1 MFCMNCG
8 KPLPDGSK
16 FCPHCGTPVIS
27 SEGRGSS
34 EEGPSLDDLLKK
46 VDEKKEEKIY
56 PIFCSPHD
64 DSESLRP
71 FHDGERGVYAFDMDG
86 CHFEYDERQV
96 GFFRLFKVM
105 MAEAKTPAELK
116 RIYLGEGDVK
126 GLLQFVS
133 DEKAVKELFG
143 SLLRKESSLLMSRGI
158 YGLEFQNFMTRDTKE
173 GAPSALDAWQDFIEF
188 LLEKVGDITG
198 SAEAARKYRELRKEY
213 RGRIIGGGFGI
224 GGAIE
229 GMITAGIA
237 NLVIG
242 AGHSLFN
249 AIGNAFTNSQ
259 ERQEL
264 EKLFQSEDLM
274 KSFMNA
280 YQRAAGCLVMDAA
293 DRLNLLPPDKKD
305 VRVPERI
312 LSAIQN
318 GELEKGRRKD
328 GAAYALAHNPCSMLS
343 YKLFYAFGR
352 DQKGTADRIAEAFGL
367 GGALEK
373 VKYELSMAVLSSYEK
388 QRGLPLPSLLQRIKE
403 GGTALDEIMDRELLP
418 KAGDIAAAME
428 GVETGFPY
436 DLMDEL
442 KKETEE
448 IVIQKG
454 QYRNMGEDGTIPSF
468 YFYHRDDESI
478 TLPEGVTA
486 LSDYAFCYCR
496 NLKEIKLPK
505 SLRTIGR
512 HAFYRLP
519 SLKSLSIP
527 PSVSVYPLSAAEGET
542 VVKLSP
548 ETAVEDDEDRE
559 SSVRLD
565 IPLGGRA
572 YESMKAGNLPGSYT
586 TILTKEKAEDIIS
599 GKKRPSLPVEFRH
612 LLPDISKV
620 CDEDDDRFPEVIH
633 IPEDT
638 VPVTKLDSGAFHNA
652 PVCYIHLKGDIKEIG
667 ESCFQKSTLCQMK
680 ADEGLEAIGA
690 HAFEGLLYFAHAEL
704 PSTLSSVGDYAF
716 AHCRELHFME
726 LLQMECHI
734 GKGVFEGD
742 DMIICCLPGSSWET
756 YCRENHIPYFLKG
769 EKSPLVRKAEARQ
782 IVRKS
787 RAKDHWHIYDNS
799 KYYSHDGFMDDFKRT
814 APSTSSIRGIP
825 VDSRGR
831 EKEDN
836 GERIYFIRVQAEKN
850 GDYDRE
856 AMARAIMADP
866 RRPAYTS
873 ADGKRHILIY
883 PWTMTFNNYICT
895 DTYNHATLLYVNG
908 GRDIEYIGEYA
919 FASSELIAFYDEK
932 VKEVWEGAFK
942 GAKALTY
949 VELGNQLQSLEDEAF
964 ACCPNL
970 KAITLPSSLRRIGKD
985 VFRNTPVTVKCEKDS
1000 SVYTYCM
1007 ENGIP
1012 VEISGLVN

>member
-8 KPLPDGSK
+8 KPLPDGSR
-16 FCPHCGTPVIS
+16 FCPHCGTPVPAAKDS
-27 SEGRGSS
+27 P
-34 EEGPSLDDLLKK
+34 EGPSLDDLIRK
-46 VDEKKEEKIY
+46 VKEKQGTEGKIH
-56 PIFCSPHD
+56 PIFCSPDD
-64 DSESLRP
+64 DSDTLRP
-71 FHDGERGVYAFDMDG
+71 YHDGERGVYAFDMDG
-86 CHFEYDERQV
+86 FHFEYDERQV
-96 GFFRLFKVM
+96 GFYRLLKAM
-105 MAEAKTPAELK
+105 MDEAKNREELK

-133 DEKAVKELFG
+133 DEKAVQKLFE
-143 SLLRKESSLLMSRGI
+143 SVLKKESSLLMSRGI
-158 YGLEFQNFMTRDTKE
+158 YGLEFRNFMTRDTTE
-173 GAPSALDAWQDFIEF
+173 GAPSALDAWQDFIES
-188 LLEKVGDITG
+188 LLKKVGDITG
-198 SAEAARKYRELRKEY
+198 SAEAVRRYRELRKEY

-249 AIGNAFTNSQ
+249 AMGNALTNSR
-259 ERQEL
+259 ERREL
-264 EKLFQSEDLM
+264 EELYASDEL
-274 KSFMNA
+274 MNA
-280 YQRAAGCLVMDAA
+280 FMEAYRKAAFFLVMDAS
-293 DRLNLLPPDKKD
+293 DRLHLLPPDKED
-305 VRVPERI
+305 MGVPPRI
-312 LSAIQN
+312 LSAIQE
-318 GELEKGRRKD
+318 GELEKGRWKE
-328 GAAYALAHNPCSMLS
+328 GAAYALAHNPCHMLS

-352 DQKGTADRIAEAFGL
+352 DRDGTADRIAEAFGL
-367 GGALEK
+367 AKKLEET
-373 VKYELSMAVLSSYEK
+373 KYELSLEVLEAYGREN
-388 QRGLPLPSLLQRIKE
+388 GLPMAALLKRMKE
-403 GGTALDEIMDRELLP
+403 GGSALDEIMDQELLP
-418 KAGDIAAAME
+418 KAGEIAAAME
-428 GVETGFPY
+428 GVEIRFPY
-436 DLMDEL
+436 GLMDRL

-448 IVIQKG
+448 IVIRKG
-454 QYRNMGEDGTIPSF
+454 KARDTGDGSTIPSF
-468 YFYHRDDESI
+468 YFYHRNDESI

-486 LSDYAFCYCR
+486 LSDYAFCYCP
-496 NLKEIKLPK
+496 NLKEIKLPN

-519 SLKSLSIP
+519 SLKTLSIP
-527 PSVSVYPLSAAEGET
+527 ASVPVYPLSAAEGET

-548 ETAVEDDEDRE
+548 ETTVENDEDRE

-572 YESMKAGNLPGSYT
+572 YESMKAGNLPDSYT
-586 TILTKEKAEDIIS
+586 TILTKEKAEDIIA
-599 GKKRPSLPVEFRH
+599 GKKHTSLPVEFRH
-612 LLPDISKV
+612 LLPDISRV
-620 CDEDDDRFPEVIH
+620 CNEDDDRFPEVIH

-638 VPVTKLDSGAFHNA
+638 VPITKLDSGAFYNA
-652 PVCYIHLKGDIKEIG
+652 PICYLHLKGDVKEIG
-667 ESCFQKSTLCQMK
+667 ESCFQKSTICQIK

-690 HAFEGLLYFAHAEL
+690 HAFEGLLYFAHADL
-704 PSTLSSVGDYAF
+704 PSTLSFVGDYAF

-726 LLQMECHI
+726 LLQMDCHI

-756 YCRENHIPYFLKG
+756 YCRENHIPYYLKG
-769 EKSPLVRKAEARQ
+769 EKSPLVRKAEVRQ

-787 RAKDHWHIYDNS
+787 RARDHWHIYDNS

-866 RRPAYTS
+866 RRPTYTS

-908 GRDIEYIGEYA
+908 GTDIEYIGEYA
-919 FASSELIAFYDEK
+919 FASSELIAFYGEK
-932 VKEVWEGAFK
+932 VKEVWVGAFK

-964 ACCPNL
+964 AHCSNL
-970 KAITLPSSLRRIGKD
+970 KTITLPSSLRRIGKD
-985 VFRNTPVTVKCEKDS
+985 VFRDTPVTVKCEKDS
-1000 SVYTYCM
+1000 RAYAYCM

-1012 VEISGLVN
+1012 VEMSGLVDW